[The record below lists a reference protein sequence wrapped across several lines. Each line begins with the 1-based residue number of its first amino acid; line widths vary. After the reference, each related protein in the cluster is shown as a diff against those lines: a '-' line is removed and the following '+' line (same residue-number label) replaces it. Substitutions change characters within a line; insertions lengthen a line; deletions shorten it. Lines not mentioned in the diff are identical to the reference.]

1 VRNIRLSRRR
11 ATVATDTVEAC
22 PAFPSSRCGEDDHA
36 GSDQLRI
43 AAVTAIEAARGSTG
57 PGSAHDDLV
66 GVTRVHRDDTA
77 ARRASSAA
85 AAGLCAEAV
94 EEAYG
99 ATGASAPDDL
109 DVEFRDTVGDRE
121 GEASR

>member
-43 AAVTAIEAARGSTG
+43 AAVTFPLAAILYLLEKGSN
-57 PGSAHDDLV
+57 
-66 GVTRVHRDDTA
+66 
-77 ARRASSAA
+77 
-85 AAGLCAEAV
+85 AG
-94 EEAYG
+94 
-99 ATGASAPDDL
+99 
-109 DVEFRDTVGDRE
+109 
-121 GEASR
+121 